1 MENKN
6 IIIAVVLGA
15 LVLIALFQAFQLVGL
30 KDKLGSGAS
39 TATSNAPAPQASA
52 GGSPSLPSNLQNLPS
67 MVGGC

>member
-15 LVLIALFQAFQLVGL
+15 LVLIALFQAFQLFSL
-30 KDKLGSGAS
+30 KDKLGTG
-39 TATSNAPAPQASA
+39 ATSNAPAPQASQ
-52 GGSPSLPSNLQNLPS
+52 GSGPQVPSNLQNLPQ